1 MIGSYARFQIKLCC
15 TFWTNLTFSRQSCR
29 IINTSC
35 RAQGPSQCG
44 ELWHPRKCHN
54 TLSQGGVRS
63 TEVAWCALFP
73 MFAGRCQFCFGAPP
87 WVHKYFRHAKTLFP
101 DLAFSQF
108 KFHVQTHCDSDYPRH
123 QDNEIFLKE
132 LKKGAVHLRDN
143 LLDLNPSFRKRSLN
157 VKQRI
162 ALQGLRMAVH

>member
-1 MIGSYARFQIKLCC
+1 MVAALLGQVCVSYIMIGSYARFQIELCC

-44 ELWHPRKCHN
+44 ELWHPRKYHN

-73 MFAGRCQFCFGAPP
+73 MFAGRCGFCLGAPP
-87 WVHKYFRHAKTLFP
+87 YLVHKYFRHAKTLFP
-101 DLAFSQF
+101 GLGFSPLAVSCSNTLRFRPSQ
-108 KFHVQTHCDSDYPRH
+108 TSR
-123 QDNEIFLKE
+123 
-132 LKKGAVHLRDN
+132 R
-143 LLDLNPSFRKRSLN
+143 
-157 VKQRI
+157 
-162 ALQGLRMAVH
+162 